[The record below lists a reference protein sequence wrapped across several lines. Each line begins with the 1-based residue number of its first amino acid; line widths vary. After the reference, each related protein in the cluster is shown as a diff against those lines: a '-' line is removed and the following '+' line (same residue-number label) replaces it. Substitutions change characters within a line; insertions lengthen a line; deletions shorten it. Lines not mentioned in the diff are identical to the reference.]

1 MLKKYPVIYHMKK
14 KMKKNACIYICI
26 IYIYI
31 YKS

>member
-26 IYIYI
+26 IYIY
-31 YKS
+31 KS

>member
-14 KMKKNACIYICI
+14 KMKKNAGIYICI
-26 IYIYI
+26 LYI